1 MSGLMDITIVMV
13 VGQMDIG
20 EQVLITPTRII
31 TALGAIP
38 ILTLMKKAI
47 IINLVACTVLAVNK
61 LTVFNN
67 IYLIKGG
74 FPPFFIC

>member
-38 ILTLMKKAI
+38 IPILEKKVTV
-47 IINLVACTVLAVNK
+47 INLVDCTDLAVN
-61 LTVFNN
+61 N
-67 IYLIKGG
+67 ISYILQH
-74 FPPFFIC
+74 FIN